1 MKKQIANASRLIRS
15 ERELRAGVD
24 GPAVAPAA
32 PALTEA
38 ELAQLNADL
47 ERLGRRGSRVVEAM
61 RKGRAR

>member
-24 GPAVAPAA
+24 GPAEAPAA

-38 ELAQLNADL
+38 ETDGPWKTASGAAP
-47 ERLGRRGSRVVEAM
+47 R
-61 RKGRAR
+61 